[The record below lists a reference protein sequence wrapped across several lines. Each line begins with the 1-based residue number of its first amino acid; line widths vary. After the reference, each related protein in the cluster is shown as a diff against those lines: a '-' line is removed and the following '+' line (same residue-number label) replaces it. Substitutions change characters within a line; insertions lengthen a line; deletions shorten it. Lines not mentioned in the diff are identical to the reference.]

1 MSRFSIYLLHQMLG
15 PILLIT
21 LMLSGMAWVIQ
32 TVRLLELIAGQTDSV
47 LIYFGLPLLTLPRML
62 TFILPISVF
71 CGIIWAFTKLTQH
84 SELIIMLA
92 TGQSRWQLARPAM
105 ILAILS
111 GLIIGLMNLWFS
123 PFALQELRDN
133 RVKLQNDLAHILVKE
148 GTFHN
153 PVTGLTIHSK
163 ERKPNGI
170 YSGLIL
176 HDARRADNI
185 LTHIAR
191 EGTVI
196 KNENGIYFLLI
207 DGSIYGMEEE
217 PPPKILHFKEYV
229 YNLNAVIEP
238 PVNVDYELKERYL
251 TDLLTPNT
259 NNENF
264 RKNAIALGHNHIADM
279 FQTLILTLICLAAVL
294 TDRLD
299 RRSQNKRILVAANV
313 AIIYKLAGFGVLS
326 VASRNNDMI
335 WLIYAL
341 PIGSFILA
349 ALWFHTMPNIQNLL
363 HNFTRRSQY
372 KS

>member
-1 MSRFSIYLLHQMLG
+1 MLG
-15 PILLIT
+15 PILLISF
-21 LMLSGMAWVIQ
+21 MLSGMAWIIQ

-62 TFILPISVF
+62 TFVLPISLF
-71 CGIIWAFTKLTQH
+71 CGIIWAFTKLMQH

-92 TGQSRWQLARPAM
+92 TGQSRWQLAKPAM
-105 ILAILS
+105 ILAVIS
-111 GLIIGLMNLWFS
+111 GLIIGILNLWLS
-123 PFALQELRDN
+123 PLALQELRN
-133 RVKLQNDLAHILVKE
+133 YRVKLQNDLARILIKE

-153 PVTGLTIHSK
+153 PATRLTIHSI
-163 ERKPNGI
+163 ERKANGI
-170 YSGLIL
+170 YGGLVL
-176 HDARRADNI
+176 HDARRADSI
-185 LTHIAR
+185 LTYIAR

-196 KNENGIYFLLI
+196 KNENGVFFLLI
-207 DGSIYGMEEE
+207 DGTIYGMGEKL
-217 PPPKILHFKEYV
+217 PPKILHFEQYV
-229 YNLNAVIEP
+229 YDLDAVIEP

-251 TDLLTPNT
+251 TELLTPNT
-259 NNENF
+259 KNENF
-264 RKNAIALGHNHIADM
+264 KKNAIALGHNHIADM

-299 RRSQNKRILVAANV
+299 RRSQNRRILVAANI

-349 ALWFHTMPNIQNLL
+349 TLWFHTMPNIQKPL
-363 HNFTRRSQY
+363 HNFVRRNFARRGQY
-372 KS
+372 KA